1 MKLDCLY
8 EAIKRNRNP
17 SAAVK
22 VDNDF
27 VSCVSSSG
35 SGHRHGESMTNIT
48 PQISKRGLLQFLL
61 KSYTNKSYTN
71 FNHLNFLPG
80 IGK

>member
-17 SAAVK
+17 FAAVK

-27 VSCVSSSG
+27 VSYVLS
-35 SGHRHGESMTNIT
+35 HREWTSPRRGMTNIT
-48 PQISKRGLLQFLL
+48 PQISKKGF
-61 KSYTNKSYTN
+61 YTFSL
-71 FNHLNFLPG
+71 NHIQALAILTSSLE
-80 IGK
+80 